1 MGLITILVRGIQI
14 LQTKY
19 DDPEL
24 LKRQFREFPFE
35 TNLFEKFSGVEKI
48 ILTAAA
54 EYYLQGV

>member
-35 TNLFEKFSGVEKI
+35 TNLF
-48 ILTAAA
+48 
-54 EYYLQGV
+54 